1 MKDFFFY
8 HIEVN
13 ETTDNFCEWQ
23 QNLEN
28 STNKTAISG
37 QKKRII
43 KKCFIPL
50 NLNYV
55 DDC

>member
-1 MKDFFFY
+1 MKDFFY